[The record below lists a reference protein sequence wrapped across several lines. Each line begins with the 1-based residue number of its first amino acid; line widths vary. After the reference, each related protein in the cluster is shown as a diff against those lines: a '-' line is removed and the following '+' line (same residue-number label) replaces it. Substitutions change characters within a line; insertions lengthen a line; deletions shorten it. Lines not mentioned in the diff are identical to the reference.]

1 MAPSFVTPHG
11 STFTW
16 GTVTFHL
23 TSLQVN
29 AQSGGE
35 IDITS
40 MSSEVVADSANTRH
54 KLIVP
59 DYDTSHSARYG
70 TDIQIEFYADAQL
83 TATNYFDCIGSKR
96 KLSLKIPKSIDETA
110 AFGLQIL
117 ERTAAM
123 TQMSLSGSF
132 GEYVRGSA
140 TFKLSG
146 L

>member
-1 MAPSFVTPHG
+1 VPDFVTPHG

-16 GTVTFHL
+16 GTTTFYL

-40 MSSEVVADSANTRH
+40 MSSEVVADSANTKH

-59 DYDTSHSARYG
+59 DYDTSYSARYG
-70 TDIQIEFYADAQL
+70 TDIQIEFFAGADL
-83 TATNYFDCIGSKR
+83 TTSNYFDCIGSKR
-96 KLSLKIPKSIDETA
+96 LLTLKIPQSVDATA
-110 AFGLQIL
+110 SPGLQIL
-117 ERTAAM
+117 ARTAAM
-123 TQMSLSGSF
+123 TQMSLTGGV
-132 GEYVRGSA
+132 GEYVKGSA
-140 TFKLSG
+140 TFKISG

>member
-1 MAPSFVTPHG
+1 MPSFVSSHG

-40 MSSEVVADSANTRH
+40 MSSEVVTDSANTRH
-54 KLIVP
+54 KLLVP
-59 DYDTSHSARYG
+59 DYDTSYSARYG
-70 TDIQIEFYADAQL
+70 TDIQIEFFADKEL

-96 KLSLKIPKSIDETA
+96 LLTLMIPAEAGVSPLSPG
-110 AFGLQIL
+110 FQIL
-117 ERTAAM
+117 ARTAAM
-123 TQMSLSGSF
+123 TQMSLTGAA
-132 GEYVRGSA
+132 GDYVKGSA
-140 TFKLSG
+140 TFKISG